1 MRIKLYVPSDLRL
14 ASEQP
19 AFKPAW
25 YYGFAYRQ
33 TRAFASVYYIIPL
46 NLIIRFWRWL
56 QIFFWTI
63 IFKVIYQFAKLYMW
77 WRYKKRTFPVCTMGF

>member
-1 MRIKLYVPSDLRL
+1 MKLRL
-14 ASEQP
+14 EISGNEL
-19 AFKPAW
+19 FVKGGFRPAW

-77 WRYKKRTFPVCTMGF
+77 WRYKRAKP